1 MRALA
6 LALMLLVAACGV
18 RNDPVPP
25 SEAQEQRS

>member
-25 SEAQEQRS
+25 SEAQEQQP